1 MREEQCDGKSATV
14 NLKAFKPTMHFV
26 ENYLHN
32 VAMSRGMAFVD
43 ADQNKLTFEVRI
55 FVTLRYMKY
64 VLHLLHVNNEPRP
77 QSTPKSASAH
87 GRIKRIFRKFWE
99 ASKCSGEVNKTIM
112 PQS

>member
-32 VAMSRGMAFVD
+32 VAMSRGLAFVD

-55 FVTLRYMKY
+55 LISLRYMKY
-64 VLHLLHVNNEPRP
+64 IEKCVAI
-77 QSTPKSASAH
+77 TPPK
-87 GRIKRIFRKFWE
+87 
-99 ASKCSGEVNKTIM
+99 
-112 PQS
+112 